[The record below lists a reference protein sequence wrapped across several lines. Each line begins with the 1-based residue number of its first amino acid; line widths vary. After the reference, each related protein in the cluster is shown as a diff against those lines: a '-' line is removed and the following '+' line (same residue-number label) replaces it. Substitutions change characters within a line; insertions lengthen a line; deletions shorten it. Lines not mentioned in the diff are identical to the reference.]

1 MTEPVRYSLD
11 DGEDL
16 LGARAQKRGDEL
28 APLRDAHRVQPYAIY
43 PLPFRTQSLPVFRPP
58 FIIEFGFPLSTPP
71 ARLSLRPLAEVGGQD
86 RPDGS
91 GHTTRQVRESVTP
104 GVRWIFVMTVSPSEA
119 MSPDS
124 VMQMMS

>member
-1 MTEPVRYSLD
+1 M
-11 DGEDL
+11 
-16 LGARAQKRGDEL
+16 
-28 APLRDAHRVQPYAIY
+28 
-43 PLPFRTQSLPVFRPP
+43 FRPP
-58 FIIEFGFPLSTPP
+58 FIIEFAFPLSTPP
-71 ARLSLRPLAEVGGQD
+71 ARLSLGPLRGAGGEN

-104 GVRWIFVMTVSPSEA
+104 GVRWIFVITVSPSEA